1 MLSLAPPAVRR
12 WVRAGLLPCLLLV
25 AVPLRAGGP
34 LGAPAERRTY
44 RDVEYVAGGG
54 KLRSFD
60 LEVPAGATGP
70 FPLVV
75 WIHGGSWRGGDKGKN
90 PAAFLGAYGLATA
103 SINYRLLPA
112 APFPAQLQ
120 DCKAAI
126 RFLRAHAA
134 EFRLDPARIGVW
146 GESAGGNLAALLGT
160 TAGVA
165 ELEDGDRAGL
175 SRVQAV
181 CDWFGPTDLPA
192 LLAQARTVPPTSP
205 LAKETATILAL
216 LGALPP
222 AELQRQASP
231 LAFVSPDDAPFLIV
245 HGDRDP
251 LVPLEQ
257 STELHRALRAAGV
270 PATLVVVPGA
280 GHGGAPFLAPDLQ
293 DRIRRFFTT
302 QLRAE

>member
-1 MLSLAPPAVRR
+1 MSKAEVLCEIHSLFTQGFSELFQLNQDPEQFAKLMIRKN
-12 WVRAGLLPCLLLV
+12 LLILQ
-25 AVPLRAGGP
+25 PL
-34 LGAPAERRTY
+34 
-44 RDVEYVAGGG
+44 
-54 KLRSFD
+54 
-60 LEVPAGATGP
+60 
-70 FPLVV
+70 
-75 WIHGGSWRGGDKGKN
+75 KN
-90 PAAFLGAYGLATA
+90 
-103 SINYRLLPA
+103 RV
-112 APFPAQLQ
+112 FPAQIQ